1 MAKKHKKDKAKK
13 KKQKLTPIE
22 TQAADQPALK
32 LKPSPKPLA
41 RPKSSVAAAPRIRL
55 KPKAEGLTI
64 REMTLEDL
72 PAVYA
77 LGERIFTADWP
88 TLYRTWDEY
97 EIVELFAADGDFCL
111 VASRGGQVVGFVLGT
126 HIFKRRSAWSYG
138 YLLWLGVAPEAR
150 GLGLGE
156 QLVERLTE
164 VFIAHGARMMLVDT
178 SVENEPAKHLFEK
191 MGFSGET
198 QHIYF
203 FRNLT
208 RHPDYRKRQAAKP
221 KRAMPKDKAAPPNT
235 PSKPAKKKKKAG

>member
-13 KKQKLTPIE
+13 KKDKKAAAATPP
-22 TQAADQPALK
+22 AAKVALR
-32 LKPSPKPLA
+32 LKPPAKPLA
-41 RPKSSVAAAPRIRL
+41 RAKNKPTPRTRP
-55 KPKAEGLTI
+55 KPKVAGLTI

-72 PAVYA
+72 SAVYA

-97 EIVELFAADGDFCL
+97 EIVELFASDGDFCL
-111 VASRGGQVVGFVLGT
+111 VADRNGQVVGFVLGT
-126 HIFKRRSAWSYG
+126 HIFKRHSAWSYG

-191 MGFSGET
+191 AGFSGEA

-208 RHPDYRKRQAAKP
+208 RHPGYKKRKAAKP
-221 KRAMPKDKAAPPNT
+221 KQKLPAEDKSAPV
-235 PSKPAKKKKKAG
+235 KRDQKGKKSR